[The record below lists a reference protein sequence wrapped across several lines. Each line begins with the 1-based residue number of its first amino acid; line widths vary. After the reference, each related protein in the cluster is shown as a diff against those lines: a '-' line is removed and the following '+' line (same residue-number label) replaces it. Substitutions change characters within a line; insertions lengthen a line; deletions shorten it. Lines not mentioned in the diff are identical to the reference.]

1 MLIRLISRDRLR
13 TTVNVWGD
21 SIGAGIVDHLSRDE
35 IKQLEEEHNRHTHD
49 QVVSSGDDLVE
60 VKIK

>member
-1 MLIRLISRDRLR
+1 
-13 TTVNVWGD
+13 VNVWGD

-35 IKQLEEEHNRHTHD
+35 IKELEEYAND
-49 QVVSSGDDLVE
+49 QVVTNEDDIVE

>member
-1 MLIRLISRDRLR
+1 LYNYFSDRLR

-35 IKQLEEEHNRHTHD
+35 IKQLEEEQNRHAHD
-49 QVVSSGDDLVE
+49 QILTSDADIVE
-60 VKIK
+60 VKVK